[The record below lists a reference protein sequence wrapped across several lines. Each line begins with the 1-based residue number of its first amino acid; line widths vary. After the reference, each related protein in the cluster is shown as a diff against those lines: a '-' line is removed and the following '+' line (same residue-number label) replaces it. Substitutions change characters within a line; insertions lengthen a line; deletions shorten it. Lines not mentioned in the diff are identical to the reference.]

1 MTANMPPDR
10 PANVDPHDDAD
21 QREGVDQRDT
31 AATLDALQRA
41 CADSSLNA
49 PLRALLLRARNAL
62 RVADMSAEAAQQRYR
77 ALFDAVP
84 DPVSVLDENG
94 IVLDLNKAGMAAY
107 KLPLTQIVGQPIE
120 RLNPDLPKDHL
131 IPVWETLNRGE
142 TYVIEVTNKRSDG
155 TRFPVEV
162 HSAGFMQD
170 GKRCIVAVARDLSAR
185 WHAES
190 RYRLLMES
198 IDKGVILFDRN
209 LEVVSA
215 NPSAHRML
223 GISRG
228 IPGLVKGGE
237 WIIVDEHGQ
246 PMSPDDW
253 PTTRALRSGQSIGS
267 TLIGLYHKPSSR
279 MTWISADNVPV
290 FSPDCDQ
297 ADHVFAMFSDVTSL
311 KRDNA
316 LFDRVQSLAHI
327 GGWEWDAG
335 CGKLYLTDE
344 ASHILGQPQSPATL
358 DDMLACM
365 CEPDRARLRAAI
377 DDLGADAGGFTLE
390 VQGLRADGRDF
401 WARVIG
407 QGDHG
412 DPATRITGT
421 LQDITERKR
430 AEDVLRIQARTD
442 PLTGLMNRDALLGE
456 LGAMLGDP
464 ARAELAVLYIDLDR
478 FKTINDVFG
487 HAAGD
492 ELLINAAQ
500 RIHGAI
506 SGEGSIARF
515 GGDEFL
521 AVCATGDDP
530 ERPQRLAERV
540 LASFAP
546 SFEFGNDEFAITA
559 SIGIARTPTD
569 GLRPQELIQNA
580 DAAMYDSKRR
590 TRNGWQAF
598 TPDLAQR
605 QHDRLQIETQL
616 RCAADNGEFHLV
628 YQPQVDL
635 RDGRIVAAEAL
646 IRWDSHQLGELRPD
660 IFISHAENTGD
671 IVRIGA
677 WVLREACRQVDA
689 WRQQGHGIVRVA
701 INVSYR
707 QFLAEDLVRRVR
719 EALDEFALP
728 GSALEL
734 EFTERVLIEDS
745 ADTILALEKLR
756 TMGVLLAIDD
766 FGEGYS
772 ALNYLRRLPIHG
784 LKLSQLFVGGVP
796 GNPSDVAVCRAVSA
810 IASSLGL
817 GLVAEGV
824 ESELQ
829 RQFLLQIGVPVGQ
842 GFLFAP
848 GLSPYE
854 FAMRLELAHKDE
866 AGKSGTH
873 ESGAQEAT
881 VHVR

>member
-1 MTANMPPDR
+1 MTATLPPLDHAAR
-10 PANVDPHDDAD
+10 VEPHDDAA
-21 QREGVDQRDT
+21 QRDT
-31 AATLDALQRA
+31 AATLEALQHA
-41 CADSSLNA
+41 CADSTLNA

-62 RVADMSAEAAQQRYR
+62 RAADLSADSAQQRYR

-107 KLPLTQIVGQPIE
+107 KLPRGQIVGQSIE

-131 IPVWETLNRGE
+131 VPVWETLNRGE
-142 TYVIEVTNKRSDG
+142 TYVIEVTNKRGDG

-162 HSAGFMQD
+162 HSAGFVHE
-170 GKRCIVAVARDLSAR
+170 GKRCIIAVARDLSAR

-223 GISRG
+223 GIARG
-228 IPGLVKGGE
+228 IPGLLRGNE

-246 PMSPDDW
+246 PMGADEW
-253 PTTRALRSGQSIGS
+253 PTTRALRTGQSIGS
-267 TLIGLYHKPSSR
+267 TLIGLNHKPSSR

-335 CGKLYLTDE
+335 LGKLYLTDE
-344 ASHILGQPQSPATL
+344 ARHILGQPQSPSTL
-358 DDMLACM
+358 DEMLACLM
-365 CEPDRARLRAAI
+365 EPDRTRLRAAI
-377 DDLGADAGGFTLE
+377 DGLGADAGGFALE
-390 VQGLRADGRDF
+390 VQGMRADGSDF

-407 QGDHG
+407 QGEPG
-412 DPATRITGT
+412 DPGTRITGT
-421 LQDITERKR
+421 LQDVTERKQ
-430 AEDVLRIQARTD
+430 ADDVLRVQARTD

-456 LGAMLGDP
+456 LGAMLSDP
-464 ARAELAVLYIDLDR
+464 ARADVAVLYIDLDR
-478 FKTINDVFG
+478 FKTINDVLG

-492 ELLINAAQ
+492 ELLISAAQ

-506 SGEGSIARF
+506 IGEGLLARF

-521 AVCATGDDP
+521 AVCATGDDA

-540 LASFAP
+540 LASFAE
-546 SFEFGNDEFAITA
+546 SFEFGNDEFAMTA
-559 SIGIARTPTD
+559 SIGIARTPGD
-569 GLRPQELIQNA
+569 GSRPQQLIQNA
-580 DAAMYDSKRR
+580 DVAMYDSKRR

-605 QHDRLQIETQL
+605 QQDRLQIETQL
-616 RCAADNGEFHLV
+616 RRAVDNGEFHLV

-660 IFISHAENTGD
+660 IFISHAETTGD

-677 WVLREACRQVDA
+677 WVLHQACKQADA
-689 WRQQGHGIVRVA
+689 WRRQGHGIVRMAV
-701 INVSYR
+701 NVSYR
-707 QFLAEDLVRRVR
+707 QFLAEDLVRRVS
-719 EALDEFALP
+719 EALDEFDLP

-734 EFTERVLIEDS
+734 EFTERVLIED
-745 ADTILALEKLR
+745 APDTILALEKLR
-756 TMGVLLAIDD
+756 AMGVQLTIDD

-784 LKLSQLFVGGVP
+784 LKLSQLFVSGVP

-810 IASSLGL
+810 IATSLGL
-817 GLVAEGV
+817 GLVAEGI

-829 RQFLLQIGVPVGQ
+829 RQFLLQMGVLVGQ

-848 GLSPYE
+848 GLVADE
-854 FAMRLELAHKDE
+854 FAMRLQQDQE
-866 AGKSGTH
+866 AGEH
-873 ESGAQEAT
+873 A
-881 VHVR
+881 

>member
-1 MTANMPPDR
+1 MTAGVPPDR
-10 PANVDPHDDAD
+10 SASVDPHDD
-21 QREGVDQRDT
+21 QRDA

-41 CADSSLNA
+41 CADSTLNA
-49 PLRALLLRARNAL
+49 PVRALLLRARNAL
-62 RVADMSAEAAQQRYR
+62 RAAELSADSAQQRYR

-107 KLPLTQIVGQPIE
+107 KLPRARIVGQSIAV
-120 RLNPDLPKDHL
+120 LNPELPQDHL

-142 TYVIEVTNKRSDG
+142 TYVIEVTNKRGDG

-162 HSAGFMQD
+162 HSAGFMHD

-198 IDKGVILFDRN
+198 IDKGVMLLDRDLN
-209 LEVVSA
+209 VVSA
-215 NPSAHRML
+215 NPAAHRMIGL
-223 GISRG
+223 KLDSM
-228 IPGLVKGGE
+228 IPGLLHGEE
-237 WIIVDEHGQ
+237 WITLDEEGS
-246 PMSPDDW
+246 PMRIEDW
-253 PTTRALRSGQSIGS
+253 PLSRALRTGQAIGS
-267 TLIGLYHKPSSR
+267 TLMGVIHKPSSR
-279 MTWISADNVPV
+279 MTWITVDTEPV
-290 FSPDCDQ
+290 FSPDSTEP
-297 ADHVFAMFSDVTSL
+297 DHVFAMFSDVTSL

-335 CGKLYLTDE
+335 RGKLYLTDE
-344 ASHILGQPQSPATL
+344 ARHILGQAQTPATL
-358 DDMLACM
+358 DDMLACLL
-365 CEPDRARLRAAI
+365 DSDGARLRAAI
-377 DDLGADAGGFTLE
+377 EGLNADTGGFSLE
-390 VQGLRADGRDF
+390 IQGRRSDGGDF

-407 QGDHG
+407 QGNPDDH
-412 DPATRITGT
+412 ATRITGT
-421 LQDITERKR
+421 LQDVTERKH
-430 AEDVLRIQARTD
+430 AEDVLRVQARTD
-442 PLTGLMNRDALLGE
+442 PLTGLMNRDALLAE
-456 LGAMLGDP
+456 LGLMLADP
-464 ARAELAVLYIDLDR
+464 TLADVAVLYIDLDR
-478 FKTINDVFG
+478 FKTINDVYG
-487 HAAGD
+487 HAVGD

-506 SGEGSIARF
+506 VGEGLVARF

-530 ERPQRLAERV
+530 CRPQRLAERV
-540 LASFAP
+540 LASFAQ
-546 SFEFGNDEFAITA
+546 SFEFGKDELAITA

-569 GLRPQELIQNA
+569 GSRPQQLIQNA

-605 QHDRLQIETQL
+605 QQDRLQIETQL
-616 RCAADNGEFHLV
+616 RRATDNSEFHLV

-635 RDGRIVAAEAL
+635 RDGHIVAAEAL
-646 IRWDSHQLGELRPD
+646 IRWDNHQLGELRPD
-660 IFISHAENTGD
+660 IFISHAETTGD

-677 WVLREACRQVDA
+677 WVLREACKQVDA
-689 WRQQGHGIVRVA
+689 WRRQGHGIVRVA

-707 QFLAEDLVRRVR
+707 QFLAEDLVRRVS
-719 EALDEFALP
+719 EALQEFALP

-756 TMGVLLAIDD
+756 AMGVLLTIDD

-829 RQFLLQIGVPVGQ
+829 RQFLVQLGVPVGQ

-848 GLSPYE
+848 GLVADE
-854 FAMRLELAHKDE
+854 FAMRLQQARG
-866 AGKSGTH
+866 AG
-873 ESGAQEAT
+873 
-881 VHVR
+881 VHA